1 MLAPSRSA
9 SGGARGERRTEM
21 AGLVDR
27 MVRAAKLEPALYEE
41 VEADTGATSQA
52 MIVVVLSSLAAG
64 VGSWPEEGVGGAI
77 SSILLALG
85 GWVAWAFMT
94 YVLGTKL
101 LAEPQTRADIGQ
113 LLRAIGFATAPGIVR
128 VFGFIPILGSVLGF
142 AASVWML
149 VAFVIAVRQALDYTS
164 TGRAVVVCFVGW
176 LVYVGITLGL
186 VAALIAATGVVA
198 S

>member
-85 GWVAWAFMT
+85 GWVAWAFIRD
-94 YVLGTKL
+94 GGK
-101 LAEPQTRADIGQ
+101 AEGKGQ
-113 LLRAIGFATAPGIVR
+113 GKSPGQGQGAR
-128 VFGFIPILGSVLGF
+128 EKGED
-142 AASVWML
+142 
-149 VAFVIAVRQALDYTS
+149 RQD
-164 TGRAVVVCFVGW
+164 GQG
-176 LVYVGITLGL
+176 
-186 VAALIAATGVVA
+186 
-198 S
+198 